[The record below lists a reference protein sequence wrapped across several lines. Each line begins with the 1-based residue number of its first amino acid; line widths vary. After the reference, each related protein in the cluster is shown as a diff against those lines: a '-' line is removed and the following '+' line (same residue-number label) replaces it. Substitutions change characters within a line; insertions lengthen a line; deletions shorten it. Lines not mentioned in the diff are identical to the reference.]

1 MDWREAEGK
10 IVSQSVRSR
19 DEAVPQ
25 VTEARLSLWDV
36 VYALNILLR
45 LADTVVGIAIGVACK
60 WAGSFLL
67 HRFGGETAP

>member
-36 VYALNILLR
+36 VYALNM
-45 LADTVVGIAIGVACK
+45 AMA
-60 WAGSFLL
+60 
-67 HRFGGETAP
+67 